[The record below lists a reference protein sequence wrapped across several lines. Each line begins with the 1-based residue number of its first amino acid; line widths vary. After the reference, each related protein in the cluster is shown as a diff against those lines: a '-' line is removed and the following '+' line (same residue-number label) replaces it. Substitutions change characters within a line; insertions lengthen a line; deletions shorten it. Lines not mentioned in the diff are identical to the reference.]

1 MGARPQGGW
10 WRASVVTGGGWE
22 KPLAAVL
29 LQRLGETLVLTM
41 SETGQGH
48 QRSLRPAK
56 PPRGRAAP
64 KTEGTC
70 TCWWGPS
77 VTELGGLSSGGL
89 GDGGRSSELGPQIAV
104 GMAESWEVRSWG
116 HKYVVSGKAEGSQ
129 EGLSH

>member
-1 MGARPQGGW
+1 MGAGPQGGW
-10 WRASVVTGGGWE
+10 WRASVVTGGAWE

-41 SETGQGH
+41 LETGQGL
-48 QRSLRPAK
+48 QRRLRPAK
-56 PPRGRAAP
+56 PPGGRTAP
-64 KTEGTC
+64 QTEGTC
-70 TCWWGPS
+70 TCWCGPS
-77 VTELGGLSSGGL
+77 VTELGGLSSGCL

-116 HKYVVSGKAEGSQ
+116 HKYMVSGKSEGSQ